1 MPAILIRLTLRFRAA
16 CLISSSSS
24 RPWSSS
30 PRARSR
36 AATVAF
42 RLILAIPH
50 GFVLLFLDLVGF
62 LVAFVGWWGALF
74 IGRLP
79 TFAVS
84 YLSGLARW
92 NARYI
97 GYLFLLTDDYP
108 PFTFDDD
115 PAYPVVI
122 AIPPAGRLIASRCS
136 SASSCSSGPTSWS
149 GW

>member
-1 MPAILIRLTLRFRAA
+1 MTSDPYQAYPSFPGGLPYQFVEEPAVELIAAGPVKQRRL
-16 CLISSSSS
+16 
-24 RPWSSS
+24 
-30 PRARSR
+30 
-36 AATVAF
+36 TVAF

-122 AIPPAGRLIASRCS
+122 AIPRPG
-136 SASSCSSGPTSWS
+136 G
-149 GW
+149 